1 MSASV
6 TLFVPV
12 FNEAEILSET
22 MPRLLGA
29 AEDAAGDIQLVIVDN
44 GSTDATPAVVRALA
58 ERDPRILGLRIPE
71 RGVGAALLAA
81 LPHLRHEHVV
91 AVDADLA
98 IDLGFVGEALR
109 RMESGADIVV
119 GAKRS
124 DAQERPFYRVLTS
137 DVFVFV
143 LRKGLGVPF
152 HDVSIGAKAYRRD
165 VLLAYRHLIGRG
177 SNYVLD
183 VLVQAWRD
191 GLAIEEL
198 DVACTDNRP
207 SHFNL
212 LHEGVYRFGH
222 LFGQVARSRLGH
234 VSPTTPVSGRRPAAR
249 RPPGPAR
256 AEEEP
261 WSDGNS

>member
-1 MSASV
+1 MNDGVS
-6 TLFVPV
+6 LFVPV
-12 FNEAEILSET
+12 FNEAEILGET
-22 MPRLLGA
+22 MPRLLRA
-29 AEDAAGDIQLVIVDN
+29 AEEAARDIQLVIVDN

-58 ERDPRILGLRIPE
+58 EGDSRILGLRIPG
-71 RGVGAALLAA
+71 RGVGAALRAA
-81 LPHLRHEHVV
+81 LPHLRHDRVV

-98 IDLGFVGEALR
+98 IDLAFVGEALR
-109 RMESGADIVV
+109 RIEGGADVVV

-124 DAQERPFYRVLTS
+124 DAQARPFYRVLTS
-137 DVFVFV
+137 DIFVFV
-143 LRKGLGVPF
+143 LRRGLNVPF
-152 HDVSIGAKAYRRD
+152 HDVSIGAKAYRRE
-165 VLLAYRHLIGRG
+165 VLFAYRHLIGWG

-222 LFGQVARSRLGH
+222 LFGLVARSRLGR
-234 VSPTTPVSGRRPAAR
+234 VRPTAAASGRRPAAR
-249 RPPGPAR
+249 RPPGSAR
-256 AEEEP
+256 VEEEP
-261 WSDGNS
+261 WRDGNS

>member
-1 MSASV
+1 MNDAVS
-6 TLFVPV
+6 LFVPV
-12 FNEAEILSET
+12 FDEAGILNET
-22 MPRLLGA
+22 MPRLLRA
-29 AEDAAGDIQLVIVDN
+29 AEDAARDIQLVIVDN
-44 GSTDATPAVVRALA
+44 GSTDATPAVVRTLA
-58 ERDPRILGLRIPE
+58 EGDSRILGLRIPE

-81 LPHLRHEHVV
+81 LPHLRHERVV

-98 IDLGFVGEALR
+98 IDLAFVGEALR
-109 RMESGADIVV
+109 RMEGGADVVV

-143 LRKGLGVPF
+143 LRNGLGVPF

-198 DVACTDNRP
+198 DVACSDNRP

-212 LHEGVYRFGH
+212 LQEGVYRFGH
-222 LFGQVARSRLGH
+222 LFGLVARRRLGRLR
-234 VSPTTPVSGRRPAAR
+234 PTAPVSGDRPA
-249 RPPGPAR
+249 PPSPRGPASVEKER
-256 AEEEP
+256 
-261 WSDGNS
+261 WRDGNF